1 MTSLKLFKLFF
12 HQLGSTIKLEI
23 TLCHLLTAPQSLLW
37 CEEDE
42 EEDSDGGGDEDTD
55 NIIIF
60 NCRCRADYPLAN
72 AATTANA
79 VNPTQVRLPQELC
92 ECGGGGVPAL
102 QEQDQLRH
110 LLLPPHGGL
119 GGPAL
124 GKPGTVDQRG
134 PKRPIQKEIFVSK
147 CQTP

>member
-12 HQLGSTIKLEI
+12 HQLGSTIKPKTI
-23 TLCHLLTAPQSLLW
+23 CHLLTAHQSLLW
-37 CEEDE
+37 CDEDE
-42 EEDSDGGGDEDTD
+42 DDESDGGGDEDTD

-60 NCRCRADYPLAN
+60 NCRCRDYPLAN

-79 VNPTQVRLPQELC
+79 VTPAQVCLPQELC
-92 ECGGGGVPAL
+92 ECRGGGGWVPAV
-102 QEQDQLRH
+102 QEQDKLRH

-124 GKPGTVDQRG
+124 GQPGQAHQRG
-134 PKRPIQKEIFVSK
+134 PKRPI
-147 CQTP
+147 